1 LRRIDP
7 RPRAE
12 EQGYSTGDPSKRTR
26 GAPFYAFGM
35 ITFFGM
41 ALRWAFELLSHA
53 K

>member
-1 LRRIDP
+1 MRRTHP
-7 RPRAE
+7 RPCDDA
-12 EQGYSTGDPSKRTR
+12 QGYSTGDPSKRTR